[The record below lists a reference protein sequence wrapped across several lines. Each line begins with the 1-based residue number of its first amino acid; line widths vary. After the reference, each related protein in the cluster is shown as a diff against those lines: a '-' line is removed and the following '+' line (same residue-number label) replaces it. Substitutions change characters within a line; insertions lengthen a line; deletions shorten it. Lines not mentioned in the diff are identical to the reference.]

1 MRIVAILFALLISGC
16 QENTLTINK
25 IGDGRVFPTEGKHL
39 VAQQRI
45 PVIAYEHLGP
55 YKFDRWVNV
64 QSISTQGVY
73 HIGNVA
79 MTKDIVIT
87 AIFSKEEEDRRWLKG
102 EYEIKTRAIIT
113 SRLQLED

>member
-1 MRIVAILFALLISGC
+1 MRIIAILFALLISGC

-25 IGDGRVFPTEGKHL
+25 IGDGMVFPAEGKHI
-39 VAQQRI
+39 VAQQKI
-45 PVIAYEHLGP
+45 PVVAYEYLGS

-64 QSISTQGVY
+64 QNSSTQGVY

-79 MTKDIVIT
+79 MTKDMVIT
-87 AIFSKEEEDRRWLKG
+87 AIFLKIEEDRRWLKG
-102 EYEIKTRAIIT
+102 EYEIKTRAIIA